1 MGTPKS
7 EPRSHFVGL
16 RFTEKEYVQL
26 KAKMANLDYLSLSKY
41 IRVKALDKQIQ
52 VNKNVVLTDRNLRNQ
67 INNLTATIARIG
79 VDYNQATK
87 KFHILSKK
95 TRPDGSP
102 VINVRSANY
111 YLISLQKMTRALNKK
126 MDTLIEIVSRLD
138 YDNVPH
144 GGGQQ

>member
-1 MGTPKS
+1 MEPKC
-7 EPRSHFVGL
+7 RKVTA

-111 YLISLQKMTRALNKK
+111 YLISLQKMTRALNKN

-144 GGGQQ
+144 GGEQQ